1 MCRCFGPSG
10 VQASGRLREDPLR
23 PSGKVKRRSS
33 WRKFLEPSLVSVM
46 AKTSLSEMP
55 SGAQGFCLI
64 PGHAHS
70 EALAGFSP
78 SGVCAVLR
86 PGLAVLATAGSR
98 GPVGAAVLLCVAVSE
113 SVVFPR

>member
-1 MCRCFGPSG
+1 M
-10 VQASGRLREDPLR
+10 
-23 PSGKVKRRSS
+23 
-33 WRKFLEPSLVSVM
+33 SVM
-46 AKTSLSEMP
+46 AKTFLSEMP

-64 PGHAHS
+64 PGHALS

-78 SGVCAVLR
+78 SRVCAVLR

-98 GPVGAAVLLCVAVSE
+98 GPVAGPGAAVLLCVAASE